1 MLRNI
6 IGDWG
11 GHHLC
16 VSAKKQW
23 VLKNQPEFGQAVA
36 DRRLPNVQPLGRPGD
51 TFFLIQ
57 RSEDHQAIEV
67 ELRKALGV
75 ER

>member
-6 IGDWG
+6 IGDCG

-36 DRRLPNVQPLGRPGD
+36 DRGLSDIQALGRPSD
-51 TFFLIQ
+51 TFFLIK

-67 ELRKALGV
+67 ELRKALGI

>member
-1 MLRNI
+1 MLSNI
-6 IGDWG
+6 ICDCG

-36 DRRLPNVQPLGRPGD
+36 DRGLPNIQSLGRPGD
-51 TFFLIQ
+51 AFFLIK

-67 ELRKALGV
+67 ELRKALGI